1 MASRMSSDLFQIILR
16 RLDAQSRSFVDHL
29 ICTERRRSHEART
42 KAADPGRRADRKVLP
57 WRRPEPTYG
66 ISPAALQ
73 EIRAKRTSFDMERRA
88 AAELLSELRRLAP
101 SEWKQAVETED
112 RFHTLALCELVLEAS
127 RRESFQDP
135 QQGRRLAELG
145 LQIARALD
153 SSFYRSHIVRDL
165 CGRAWSE
172 LGNAYRIGSDLASAE
187 RCLLKA
193 RGCLHDTYDRLE
205 KARFLSLMAALK
217 KDQRQFQECL
227 KLRDQAIAIYR
238 RYQEPHLLGRTLSSK
253 GSDLLEMG
261 DPEPALACLEEAV
274 DLIDPLAEPRIFL
287 AAHHNLM
294 WALVDLDRVLEASEA
309 FSTYKKLYPEDL
321 WSQARC
327 HWLQGRI
334 AAGLGRLEQAA
345 VALSTARTAFQ
356 ERDIPYDFALVSI
369 ELALVYA
376 RQGRASEVKRLAAEM
391 VPIFKSRQIHREAL
405 AALTLFRQAVEQETL
420 TVGTLRK
427 IIDRLEKAPKKA

>member
-1 MASRMSSDLFQIILR
+1 MAPRIGSDLFQAILR
-16 RLDAQSRSFVDHL
+16 SLDAQSRGLIDHL

-42 KAADPGRRADRKVLP
+42 KTADPGKRPDRKVLP
-57 WRRPEPTYG
+57 WRCPEPTYG
-66 ISPAALQ
+66 IPPTTLE
-73 EIRAKRTSFDMERRA
+73 EIRAKRTSFDVERRA
-88 AAELLSELRRLAP
+88 AAELLSELLRLAP
-101 SEWKQAVETED
+101 SEWRQAVETED

-127 RRESFQDP
+127 RQESFQDP
-135 QQGRRLAELG
+135 LQGRQLAELG
-145 LQIARALD
+145 LHIARSLD
-153 SSFYRSHIVRDL
+153 SSLYSSHIVRDL

-172 LGNAYRIGSDLASAE
+172 LGNAFRLGSDLASAE

-238 RYQEPHLLGRTLSSK
+238 RYQELHLLGRTLSSK

-261 DPEPALACLEEAV
+261 NPEPALDCLEEAV
-274 DLIDPLAEPRIFL
+274 HLIDPLAEPRIFL
-287 AAHHNLM
+287 AAHHNRIL
-294 WALVDLDRVLEASEA
+294 ALVDLGRVLEASEA
-309 FSTYKKLYPEDL
+309 FLEYKNLYSDDL
-321 WSQARC
+321 WSQARRS
-327 HWLQGRI
+327 WLQGRI

-345 VALSTARTAFQ
+345 IALSTARKAFQ
-356 ERDIPYDFALVSI
+356 KHDIPYDFALVSI

-376 RQGRASEVKRLAAEM
+376 RQGQTAEVKQLAAEM